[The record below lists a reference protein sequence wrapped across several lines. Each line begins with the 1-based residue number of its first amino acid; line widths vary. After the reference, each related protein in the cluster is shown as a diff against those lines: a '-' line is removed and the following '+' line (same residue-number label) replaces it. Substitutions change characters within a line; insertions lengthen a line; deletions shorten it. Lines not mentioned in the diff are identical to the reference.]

1 MKRIKNVQTGHIFV
15 LEEEEAKRV
24 LLSNLDLFVALDNDL
39 NVLPEEPNG
48 NVNVK
53 DLVKG
58 TVDFEAMNVQALRKF
73 ARENNI
79 DLKGCGNDKDKIV
92 ARIKGE

>member
-1 MKRIKNVQTGHIFV
+1 MTTEDITITASHMS
-15 LEEEEAKRV
+15 EAAPPCYMY
-24 LLSNLDLFVALDNDL
+24 NLYNDL

-73 ARENNI
+73 AKENNI

-92 ARIKGE
+92 TRIKGE